1 MSNPADEQ
9 PGSAQPDVARPT
21 DAQPGDA
28 QSGDAQPG
36 GTDAEGFSADGL
48 DDEAQER
55 RDELFEAL
63 EDFGQVGTEESLDGL
78 LNRLDNAPVE
88 EHADIY
94 ENLHSRLRE
103 MLDRDPSAL
112 PLGLVPT
119 NQASSEERKHGGGN
133 A

>member
-1 MSNPADEQ
+1 MSNPADAQ

-21 DAQPGDA
+21 DAQPT
-28 QSGDAQPG
+28 DAQPG
-36 GTDAEGFSADGL
+36 GTDAEGFVADGF

-63 EDFGQVGTEESLDGL
+63 EDFGQVGTEESLDSL

-112 PLGLVPT
+112 PSGLVPT
-119 NQASSEERKHGGGN
+119 NQAPSEERKHGGGK